1 MVIDPEHRILYA
13 TMNEEAGRKAL
24 SVPDFTSAVKYSES
38 GIAFLNGAHYW
49 KSHHKLMISI
59 FQTSVAALYGTN
71 SNPDLLKERINI
83 VCHQALNLQE
93 EVQCRNTEIQL
104 IGKTST
110 EQVISLCHALLDRLG
125 VSFPNTDPASVV
137 PELMRVNNTI
147 SPQDLLALPQ
157 MADQN
162 MLNASKVLEQLSTY
176 YHRQKSYHMNALVT
190 IRLIDISMQYGFTE
204 GERLIR

>member
-1 MVIDPEHRILYA
+1 
-13 TMNEEAGRKAL
+13 
-24 SVPDFTSAVKYSES
+24 
-38 GIAFLNGAHYW
+38 
-49 KSHHKLMISI
+49 
-59 FQTSVAALYGTN
+59 
-71 SNPDLLKERINI
+71 
-83 VCHQALNLQE
+83 
-93 EVQCRNTEIQL
+93 
-104 IGKTST
+104 
-110 EQVISLCHALLDRLG
+110 
-125 VSFPNTDPASVV
+125 
-137 PELMRVNNTI
+137 MRVNNTI